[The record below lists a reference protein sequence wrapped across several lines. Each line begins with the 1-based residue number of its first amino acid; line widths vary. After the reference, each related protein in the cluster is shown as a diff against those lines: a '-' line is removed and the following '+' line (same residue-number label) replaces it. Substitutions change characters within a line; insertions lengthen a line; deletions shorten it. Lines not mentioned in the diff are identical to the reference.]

1 MTHLID
7 TNVVVDLTSRRGVA
21 VRPRLEVSGLKS
33 LAISAIS
40 LAELEYGEAKTG
52 RPSRSLATFREF
64 LLEIPILS
72 FDEGAVEIYGRIRAD
87 LERRGQIIGTND
99 LLIAATA
106 LAHNLTVVPR
116 DIGEFGRVIGLR
128 VEDWSK

>member
-1 MTHLID
+1 M
-7 TNVVVDLTSRRGVA
+7 
-21 VRPRLEVSGLKS
+21 
-33 LAISAIS
+33 
-40 LAELEYGEAKTG
+40 
-52 RPSRSLATFREF
+52 
-64 LLEIPILS
+64 EIPILS

-106 LAHNLTVVPR
+106 LAHNLTVVTR